1 MDVYNFTPPSDPVM
15 SLRYLA
21 DFAKEAVAAI
31 AGAGLGAWFGARLA
45 FKQERLKVQAA
56 RADAT
61 AELMGRRAT
70 AGNLAVFALA
80 QIRNDLT
87 VFQRQVLEPARRT
100 VAPWFFMTPTTVSD
114 RNFYRVDVPSL
125 AFLLESK
132 QPGAPLML
140 MKLALEQDRYATWL
154 ETVAFRARYFEQ
166 FVPPIIERLQNANP
180 ADHQYAEAELREALG
195 GNIYAHL
202 RNYFADVEELLRLG
216 LQSSQAVGDELR
228 RILVAELPGHTIIG
242 FEGAPDQVPPQAP
255 QARARSAAANRDG
268 PRQA

>member
-1 MDVYNFTPPSDPVM
+1 MSDPVL

-21 DFAKEAVAAI
+21 DFVKEALAAI

-45 FKQERLKVQAA
+45 FQQERLKAQASK
-56 RADAT
+56 ADSA
-61 AELMGRRAT
+61 AEIQGRRAT
-70 AGNLAVFALA
+70 VGNLAVFALA
-80 QIRNDLT
+80 QIHNDLA
-87 VFQRQVLEPARRT
+87 VFERQVLEPARRT
-100 VAPWFFMTPTTVSD
+100 VAPWFFMPPVTVSD

-166 FVPPIIERLQNANP
+166 FVPPIIERFQVAKP
-180 ADHQYAEAELREALG
+180 ADYRYTEAELREALG

-202 RNYFADVEELLRLG
+202 RNHFADIEELLRLG

-228 RILVAELPGHTIIG
+228 RVLAAELPGRTIIG
-242 FEGAPDQVPPQAP
+242 FEGAPEQVPPQTP
-255 QARARSAAANRDG
+255 QARARNTAANRAG
-268 PRQA
+268 PRQV